1 MTNDAPLQQP
11 ELVEFPVGLQ
21 HTLPPAVPVRAK
33 QYFKEGVAHL
43 QVGEAEEA
51 VAALSRSVEHA
62 PAFPEAHVFL
72 GIAHS
77 LTCNI
82 YPAIDHLEEA
92 AKLAPD
98 SFAAHFTLAQ
108 LNFKL
113 RIPKNG
119 YEAARQACKCSNNGR
134 CLLNCS
140 RRSAN
145 ANGTESPGPRLPDP
159 SALQCFSLRGVHSR
173 VRSSLY
179 WHTCDERSRE
189 QHDNHDN
196 ALRSNKATTGHVGLC
211 LTCGFY
217 SYLVWRST
225 HHSSDCRLRAGT
237 RHYRLAVLV
246 SFEKL
251 TAFPRLINRSEGT
264 TRFRET

>member
-21 HTLPPAVPVRAK
+21 HTLPPAVPIRAK

-119 YEAARQACKCSNNGR
+119 YEAARQALKCVQTLEQRKMLTQLLKEERERERNGIAR
-134 CLLNCS
+134 PSFTRPFSTPMLFL
-140 RRSAN
+140 A
-145 ANGTESPGPRLPDP
+145 G
-159 SALQCFSLRGVHSR
+159 SAL
-173 VRSSLY
+173 
-179 WHTCDERSRE
+179 
-189 QHDNHDN
+189 
-196 ALRSNKATTGHVGLC
+196 
-211 LTCGFY
+211 
-217 SYLVWRST
+217 
-225 HHSSDCRLRAGT
+225 AGAIIFV
-237 RHYRLAVLV
+237 LAHM
-246 SFEKL
+246 
-251 TAFPRLINRSEGT
+251 R
-264 TRFRET
+264 